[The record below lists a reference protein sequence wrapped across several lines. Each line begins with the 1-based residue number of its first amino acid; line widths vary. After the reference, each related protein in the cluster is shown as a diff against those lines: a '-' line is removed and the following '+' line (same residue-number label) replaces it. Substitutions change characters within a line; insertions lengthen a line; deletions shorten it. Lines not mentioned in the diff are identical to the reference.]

1 MFCFGFKK
9 RQSIE
14 DPRFL
19 NSNVLIR
26 TKSVGTDSFFP
37 NNCFNPL
44 DRDKAR
50 KLEDPVLLIDQK
62 DSIFNLMVISVI

>member
-26 TKSVGTDSFFP
+26 TKPVGTDSFFS